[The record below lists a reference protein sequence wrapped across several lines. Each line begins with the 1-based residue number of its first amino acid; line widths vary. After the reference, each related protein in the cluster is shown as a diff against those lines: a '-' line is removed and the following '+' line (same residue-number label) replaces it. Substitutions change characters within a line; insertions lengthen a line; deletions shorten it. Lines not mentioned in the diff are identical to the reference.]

1 MPNTHSP
8 FGVSRAVDA
17 CELLQQP
24 APDLLDNQVL
34 VYSGRWQVVGIFVRC
49 TACGYSQKASAG
61 AQPFPH
67 AAACRAP
74 SKGEDFPWRELAA
87 ILGNL
92 PT

>member
-8 FGVSRAVDA
+8 FGVLRAVDA
-17 CELLQQP
+17 CELLQP
-24 APDLLDNQVL
+24 GPDLLDNQVL
-34 VYSGRWQVVGIFVRC
+34 AYSRRWQVVGIFVRC

-74 SKGEDFPWRELAA
+74 STGEDFPWRELAA